1 MVKYCGEIY
10 DFDNECSKQYGLC
23 PRCKIEALEQE
34 VERLKGENIE
44 FRGLLL
50 KFKDHFKSLKPV
62 FSRDSAVCWINSLIN
77 KGE

>member
-1 MVKYCGEIY
+1 MGTTIHVHA
-10 DFDNECSKQYGLC
+10 DNVRLRRGRDELAS
-23 PRCKIEALEQE
+23 RVEELEQE